1 MLASAGHTD
10 WITVSVLL
18 SRSASDAV
26 TRMGGISITQYR
38 VLIRLIMAPD
48 GMTVS
53 AIADELAHSKS
64 AVTIALN
71 GLERKKAVTRA
82 YDSADK
88 RVVTVRVTDAG
99 RDLVARIDPAVKQ
112 VAHEFW
118 SCYTDEELE
127 LTYRDSGAT
136 AENFNL
142 AYRKD
147 GSMSIENAYVDASW
161 VIVFAIT
168 QQLKRANISLN
179 EYRLLYLLYETPDG
193 MRPSDA
199 ARRLLLW
206 SNEVATTSSKLEQ
219 HGRIVRTRNDTDRRS
234 CTLTITP
241 SGVDKL
247 KRITPGVV
255 ETLRSS
261 IVDLPAGAFDRYEAI
276 ARKVLSAN
284 RALHLMG

>member
-1 MLASAGHTD
+1 MLATEGHTD

-53 AIADELAHSKS
+53 AIASELAHSTS

-88 RVVTVRVTDAG
+88 RVVTVRITEEG
-99 RDLVARIDPAVKQ
+99 RSLVARIDPAVKQ
-112 VAHEFW
+112 VAHDFW
-118 SCYTDEELE
+118 ACYTDEELA

-147 GSMSIENAYVDASW
+147 GAMSIENAYVDASW

-199 ARRLLLW
+199 ARRLLLR
-206 SNEVATTSSKLEQ
+206 SNEVATTSSKLER
-219 HGRIVRTRNDTDRRS
+219 HGRIVRTRSETDRRS
-234 CTLTITP
+234 CTLSITQA
-241 SGVDKL
+241 GVDKL

-261 IVDLPAGAFDRYEAI
+261 IVDLPVGAFEQYEAI

-284 RALHLMG
+284 RALHLLG